1 MRANLKLDASCTM
14 VQLAAS
20 GVLLKSILVERL
32 TKLEDVL
39 GM

>member
-1 MRANLKLDASCTM
+1 MRANLELDASCTM
-14 VQLAAS
+14 VQLAAL
-20 GVLLKSILVERL
+20 GFLLKSILVERL